1 MKLIVSKKL
10 NDLYNKQH
18 KNFDYAVAS
27 ALDNF
32 DPDSFVTCFKI
43 IKGFELDGEKC
54 EINIGDELAE
64 RIVTDLEMDS
74 LDGKTAEILLWIG
87 AVLPEV

>member
-32 DPDSFVTCFKI
+32 DPDSFVT
-43 IKGFELDGEKC
+43 
-54 EINIGDELAE
+54 
-64 RIVTDLEMDS
+64 
-74 LDGKTAEILLWIG
+74 
-87 AVLPEV
+87 